1 MRLGFSLTF
10 FEPSV
15 SIRVKNAKYEMIAG
29 ENGKS
34 IPVQKEKKCACFEL
48 KEEEEEGGGESKK
61 LSPGR
66 EEKIS
71 SLEDVKKAF
80 WAFVLLA

>member
-48 KEEEEEGGGESKK
+48 KEEEGGGESKK

>member
-48 KEEEEEGGGESKK
+48 KEEEEGGGESKK